1 MAYPGPVAARERL
14 DPRRLA
20 SFFAHVAALKRMPRK
35 GWLQRGVPD
44 PESVAAHS
52 FGVAA
57 LAAVTAAAAGA
68 DPARAALIAVMHDVA
83 EALTGDLT
91 PADGVPGGRKRRQ
104 EERAA
109 RRILAGVDPDGTLMA
124 AWLDYAE
131 RRTPEG
137 RLVKDLDK
145 IDMALQAD
153 VYAREGTA
161 AAATLRRSA
170 ERAIRA
176 PGLRALLDAAGSDPA
191 GPDPADVDP
200 ADAAG

>member
-1 MAYPGPVAARERL
+1 MNAQRL
-14 DPRRLA
+14 EA
-20 SFFAHVAALKRMPRK
+20 FFAHVAALKRLPRT
-35 GWLQRGVPD
+35 GWVQRGVPD

-57 LAAVTAAAAGA
+57 LAAVTASAVGA
-68 DPARAALIAVMHDVA
+68 DPARATLIAVMHDLA

-91 PADGVPGGRKRRQ
+91 PADGVPGDTKRRR
-104 EERAA
+104 EEQAA
-109 RRILAGVDPDGTLMA
+109 RRILAGVDPNGTLMA

-153 VYAREGTA
+153 AYAREGTA
-161 AAATLRRSA
+161 AAGALRRSA
-170 ERAIRA
+170 ERTIQTAA
-176 PGLRALLDAAGSDPA
+176 VRALLPPA
-191 GPDPADVDP
+191 ERA
-200 ADAAG
+200 

>member
-1 MAYPGPVAARERL
+1 MNAQRL
-14 DPRRLA
+14 EA
-20 SFFAHVAALKRMPRK
+20 FFAHVAALKRLPRT
-35 GWLQRGVPD
+35 GWVQRGVPD

-57 LAAVTAAAAGA
+57 LAAVTASAVGA
-68 DPARAALIAVMHDVA
+68 DPARAVLVAVIHDVA

-91 PADGVPGGRKRRQ
+91 PADGVPGDTKRRR
-104 EERAA
+104 EEQAA
-109 RRILAGVDPDGTLMA
+109 RRILAGVDPNGTLMA

-153 VYAREGTA
+153 AYAREGTPA
-161 AAATLRRSA
+161 AGTLRRSA
-170 ERAIRA
+170 ERTIQTAEV
-176 PGLRALLDAAGSDPA
+176 RALLPPA
-191 GPDPADVDP
+191 ERAP
-200 ADAAG
+200 

>member
-1 MAYPGPVAARERL
+1 MNAQRL
-14 DPRRLA
+14 EA
-20 SFFAHVAALKRMPRK
+20 FFAHVATLKRLPRT
-35 GWLQRGVPD
+35 GWVQRGVPD

-57 LAAVTAAAAGA
+57 LAAVTASAVGA
-68 DPARAALIAVMHDVA
+68 DPARAVLVAVIHDVA

-91 PADGVPGGRKRRQ
+91 PADGVPGDTKRRR
-104 EERAA
+104 EEQAA
-109 RRILAGVDPDGTLMA
+109 RRILAGVDPNGTLMA

-153 VYAREGTA
+153 AYAREGTA
-161 AAATLRRSA
+161 AAGALRRSA
-170 ERAIRA
+170 ERTIQTAA
-176 PGLRALLDAAGSDPA
+176 VRALLPPA
-191 GPDPADVDP
+191 ERAR
-200 ADAAG
+200 

>member
-1 MAYPGPVAARERL
+1 MNAQRL
-14 DPRRLA
+14 EA
-20 SFFAHVAALKRMPRK
+20 FFAHVATLKRLPRT
-35 GWLQRGVPD
+35 GWVQRGVPD

-57 LAAVTAAAAGA
+57 LAAVTASAVGA
-68 DPARAALIAVMHDVA
+68 DPARAVLVAVIHDVA

-91 PADGVPGGRKRRQ
+91 PADGVPGDTKRRR
-104 EERAA
+104 EEQAA

-153 VYAREGTA
+153 AYAREGTA
-161 AAATLRRSA
+161 AAGALRRSA
-170 ERAIRA
+170 ERAIHTA
-176 PGLRALLDAAGSDPA
+176 EVRALLPPA
-191 GPDPADVDP
+191 ERA
-200 ADAAG
+200 

>member
-1 MAYPGPVAARERL
+1 MNAQRL
-14 DPRRLA
+14 EA
-20 SFFAHVAALKRMPRK
+20 FFAHVAALKRLPRT
-35 GWLQRGVPD
+35 GWVQRGVPD

-57 LAAVTAAAAGA
+57 LAAVTASAVGA
-68 DPARAALIAVMHDVA
+68 DPARAVLVAVIHDVA

-91 PADGVPGGRKRRQ
+91 PADGVPGDTKRRR
-104 EERAA
+104 EEQAA
-109 RRILAGVDPDGTLMA
+109 RRILAGVDPNGTLMA

-153 VYAREGTA
+153 AYAREGTA
-161 AAATLRRSA
+161 AAGALRRSA
-170 ERAIRA
+170 ERTIQTAA
-176 PGLRALLDAAGSDPA
+176 VRALLPPA
-191 GPDPADVDP
+191 ERAR
-200 ADAAG
+200 

>member
-1 MAYPGPVAARERL
+1 MNAQRL
-14 DPRRLA
+14 EA
-20 SFFAHVAALKRMPRK
+20 FFAHVATLKRLPRT
-35 GWLQRGVPD
+35 GWVQRGVPD

-57 LAAVTAAAAGA
+57 LAAVTASAVGA
-68 DPARAALIAVMHDVA
+68 DPARAVLVAVIHDVA

-91 PADGVPGGRKRRQ
+91 PADAVPGDTKRRR
-104 EERAA
+104 EEQAV
-109 RRILAGVDPDGTLMA
+109 RRILAGVDPNGTLMA

-153 VYAREGTA
+153 AYAREGTA
-161 AAATLRRSA
+161 AAGALRRSA
-170 ERAIRA
+170 ERTIQTAAVRVLLPPAERA
-176 PGLRALLDAAGSDPA
+176 P
-191 GPDPADVDP
+191 
-200 ADAAG
+200 

>member
-1 MAYPGPVAARERL
+1 MNAQRL
-14 DPRRLA
+14 EA
-20 SFFAHVAALKRMPRK
+20 FFAHVAALKRLPRT
-35 GWLQRGVPD
+35 GWVQRGVPD

-57 LAAVTAAAAGA
+57 LAAVTASAVGA
-68 DPARAALIAVMHDVA
+68 DPARAVLVAVIHDVA

-91 PADGVPGGRKRRQ
+91 PADGVPGDTKRRR
-104 EERAA
+104 EEQAA
-109 RRILAGVDPDGTLMA
+109 RRILAGVDPNGTLMA

-153 VYAREGTA
+153 AYAREGTA
-161 AAATLRRSA
+161 AAGALRRSA
-170 ERAIRA
+170 ERTIQTAA
-176 PGLRALLDAAGSDPA
+176 VRALLPPA
-191 GPDPADVDP
+191 ERA
-200 ADAAG
+200 

>member
-1 MAYPGPVAARERL
+1 MAAREPL
-14 DPRRLA
+14 DARRLA
-20 SFFAHVAALKRMPRK
+20 SFFAHVAALKRLPRK
-35 GWLQRGVPD
+35 GWTERGVPE

-68 DPARAALIAVMHDVA
+68 DPARAALIAVLHDVA

-91 PADGVPGGRKRRQ
+91 PADGVPGDRKRRQ

-153 VYAREGTA
+153 AYAREGHA
-161 AAATLRRSA
+161 AAGTLRRSA

-176 PGLRALLDAAGSDPA
+176 AGLRALLGPA
-191 GPDPADVDP
+191 GPDTAGPGPAA
-200 ADAAG
+200 ADRDGPVPE

>member
-1 MAYPGPVAARERL
+1 VPATEAMNAQRL
-14 DPRRLA
+14 EA
-20 SFFAHVAALKRMPRK
+20 FFAHVAALKRLPRT
-35 GWLQRGVPD
+35 GWVQRGVPD

-57 LAAVTAAAAGA
+57 LAAVTASAVGA
-68 DPARAALIAVMHDVA
+68 DPARAVLVAVIHDVA

-91 PADGVPGGRKRRQ
+91 PADGVPGDTKRRR
-104 EERAA
+104 EEQAA
-109 RRILAGVDPDGTLMA
+109 RRILAGVDPNGTLMA

-153 VYAREGTA
+153 AYAREGTA
-161 AAATLRRSA
+161 AAGALRRSA
-170 ERAIRA
+170 ERTIQTAEA
-176 PGLRALLDAAGSDPA
+176 RALLPPA
-191 GPDPADVDP
+191 ERA
-200 ADAAG
+200 

>member
-1 MAYPGPVAARERL
+1 MNAQRL
-14 DPRRLA
+14 EA
-20 SFFAHVAALKRMPRK
+20 FFAHVAALKRLPRT
-35 GWLQRGVPD
+35 GWVQRGVPD

-57 LAAVTAAAAGA
+57 LAAVTASAVGA
-68 DPARAALIAVMHDVA
+68 DPARAVLVAVIHDVA

-91 PADGVPGGRKRRQ
+91 PADGVPGDTKRRR
-104 EERAA
+104 EEQAA
-109 RRILAGVDPDGTLMA
+109 RRILAGVDPNGTLMA

-153 VYAREGTA
+153 AYAREGTA
-161 AAATLRRSA
+161 AAGALRRSA
-170 ERAIRA
+170 ERAIHA
-176 PGLRALLDAAGSDPA
+176 AAVRALLPPA
-191 GPDPADVDP
+191 ERA
-200 ADAAG
+200 

>member
-1 MAYPGPVAARERL
+1 MTAAEPITAQRL
-14 DPRRLA
+14 EA
-20 SFFAHVAALKRMPRK
+20 FFAHIAALKRMPRI
-35 GWLQRGVPD
+35 GWVQRGVPD

-57 LAAVTAAAAGA
+57 LAAVTASAVGA
-68 DPARAALIAVMHDVA
+68 DPARATLIAVMHDLA

-91 PADGVPGGRKRRQ
+91 PADGVPGDEKQRR
-104 EERAA
+104 EEQAA

-153 VYAREGTA
+153 TYARAGTPA
-161 AAATLRRSA
+161 AGTLRRSA
-170 ERAIRA
+170 ERAIHA
-176 PGLRALLDAAGSDPA
+176 AEARALLPPA
-191 GPDPADVDP
+191 EQAP
-200 ADAAG
+200 

>member
-1 MAYPGPVAARERL
+1 MPASEPIDAQRL
-14 DPRRLA
+14 E

-35 GWLQRGVPD
+35 GWVERGVPD

-57 LAAVTAAAAGA
+57 LAAVAAAAVGA
-68 DPARAALIAVMHDVA
+68 DPARAALIAVMHDEA

-91 PADGVPGGRKRRQ
+91 PADGVPDDRKRRQ
-104 EERAA
+104 EEQAA

-145 IDMALQAD
+145 IDLALQAD
-153 VYAREGTA
+153 AYAREGTA
-161 AAATLRRSA
+161 AAGTLRRSA

-176 PGLRALLDAAGSDPA
+176 AAVRALLTPAARTR
-191 GPDPADVDP
+191 
-200 ADAAG
+200 

>member
-1 MAYPGPVAARERL
+1 MNAQRL
-14 DPRRLA
+14 EA
-20 SFFAHVAALKRMPRK
+20 FFAHVATLKRLPRT
-35 GWLQRGVPD
+35 GWVQRGVPD

-57 LAAVTAAAAGA
+57 LAAVTASAVGA
-68 DPARAALIAVMHDVA
+68 DPARAVLVAVIHDVA

-91 PADGVPGGRKRRQ
+91 PADGVPGDTKRRR
-104 EERAA
+104 EEQAA
-109 RRILAGVDPDGTLMA
+109 RRILAGVDPNGTLMA

-153 VYAREGTA
+153 AYAREGTA
-161 AAATLRRSA
+161 AAGALRRSA
-170 ERAIRA
+170 ERTIQTAA
-176 PGLRALLDAAGSDPA
+176 VRALLPPA
-191 GPDPADVDP
+191 ERAP
-200 ADAAG
+200 

>member
-1 MAYPGPVAARERL
+1 MNAQRL
-14 DPRRLA
+14 EA
-20 SFFAHVAALKRMPRK
+20 FFAHVATLKRLPRT
-35 GWLQRGVPD
+35 GWVQRGVPD

-57 LAAVTAAAAGA
+57 LAAVTASAVGA
-68 DPARAALIAVMHDVA
+68 DPARAVLVAVIHDVA

-91 PADGVPGGRKRRQ
+91 PADGVPVDTKRRR
-104 EERAA
+104 EEQAA
-109 RRILAGVDPDGTLMA
+109 RRILAGVDPNGTLMA

-153 VYAREGTA
+153 AYAREGTA
-161 AAATLRRSA
+161 AAGALRRSA
-170 ERAIRA
+170 ERTIQTAA
-176 PGLRALLDAAGSDPA
+176 VRALLPPA
-191 GPDPADVDP
+191 ERAR
-200 ADAAG
+200 